1 MEMAELNEWADA
13 YIDVH
18 ESGNS
23 ANEHHSC
30 YWAIEKF
37 ADMEMDHPDLNWAAM
52 LHIISKST
60 SDIVIHSL
68 ANGPLEELVELH
80 GEAYIEKIEK
90 VAQSNLDFR
99 LLLRELL
106 ETTDNAI
113 WTRILRA
120 RSDD

>member
-1 MEMAELNEWADA
+1 MEMAELNEWVDA
-13 YIDVH
+13 YIEVH

-23 ANEHHSC
+23 SNEHHAC

-37 ADMEMDHPDLNWAAM
+37 ADMEMHHPDLNWAAM
-52 LHIISKST
+52 LQIISKTT
-60 SDIVIHSL
+60 SDVVIQNL
-68 ANGPLEELVELH
+68 AEGPLEELVELH
-80 GEAYIEKIEK
+80 GEEYIDKIEK

-99 LLLRELL
+99 LLLRELI
-106 ETTDNAI
+106 ETTDKEI

>member
-1 MEMAELNEWADA
+1 MEMEELNEWVNA
-13 YIDVH
+13 YIEVH
-18 ESGNS
+18 ESGAS
-23 ANEHHSC
+23 SDEHHSC

-52 LHIISKST
+52 LQ
-60 SDIVIHSL
+60 IVSL
-68 ANGPLEELVELH
+68 TTADNVMHNLAQGPLEELVELH
-80 GEAYIEKIEK
+80 GATYIDKIEK
-90 VAQSNLDFR
+90 TAQTNLNFR

-106 ETTDNAI
+106 ETTDKNI